1 MPSPDHGPQ
10 TFAVPL
16 RRDPFLPPLRRL
28 LGESGPTPPW
38 DDTAPIRGELFSVD
52 RLEDHA
58 RSLATAQ
65 IVSAGVN
72 RGERLDRRLA
82 DNEAVL
88 AEVYR
93 DTSAA
98 LEAGSAITPA
108 AEWLIDNFYVIER
121 QIREIRADLPPE
133 YYRQL
138 PKLATGPFA
147 GYPRVFGVAWAFV
160 AHTDSLFD
168 PEVLRRYLR
177 AYQEVQPLSIGE
189 LWAVAI
195 TLRIVL
201 VENLRRIARR
211 VIDSRA
217 ARGAADSAAHRL
229 LGGEDRP
236 SEDARSVLPPYDSPI
251 VSDGFLVELLHRL
264 RDQDPS
270 IAPALA
276 WVEGCLESRRTTPEA
291 VVREEQQR
299 QISASVTVRNII
311 SSMRL
316 ISNSDWT
323 ELFERLTL
331 IDDILDA
338 DGRFRQMDF
347 ASRNL
352 YRSAI
357 EALARGS
364 RLTELD
370 VARAAVAAA
379 SRPLAVAGSGGTAVA
394 PTQAIT

>member
-1 MPSPDHGPQ
+1 M
-10 TFAVPL
+10 
-16 RRDPFLPPLRRL
+16 
-28 LGESGPTPPW
+28 GESGPTPPW
-38 DDTAPIRGELFSVD
+38 DDTAPIRGELFSVE
-52 RLEDHA
+52 RIEDHA

-65 IVSAGVN
+65 IVSAGEQ

-88 AEVYR
+88 AAVYR
-93 DTSAA
+93 DTSEA

-121 QIREIRADLPPE
+121 QIREIRADLPPG

-168 PEVLRRYLR
+168 PEVLRRFLR

-217 ARGAADSAAHRL
+217 GRVAADAAAHRL
-229 LGGEDRP
+229 LGGEDRSP
-236 SEDARSVLPPYDSPI
+236 EDARSVLPQFDSPM

-276 WVEGCLESRRTTPEA
+276 WVEDCLESRRTTPEA

-316 ISNSDWT
+316 ISNSDWS
-323 ELFERLTL
+323 EL
-331 IDDILDA
+331 
-338 DGRFRQMDF
+338 
-347 ASRNL
+347 
-352 YRSAI
+352 
-357 EALARGS
+357 
-364 RLTELD
+364 
-370 VARAAVAAA
+370 
-379 SRPLAVAGSGGTAVA
+379 
-394 PTQAIT
+394 